1 MELRAHPRPSLL
13 CYKGGWRRR
22 LIFFLSVSEGR
33 AAAASS
39 HRAGKAFPKK
49 TICIFGPGVEGRFR
63 TNRGE
68 KVDKMASG
76 VKVSDEVVCCFN
88 EMKVRK
94 SCSHDEVKKRKKA
107 ILFKISDDQTNI
119 VVHEGKE
126 ILVGDVEDGKVQDP
140 LQAFIDMLPT
150 DNCCYALYD
159 ASFETKETKK
169 QELIFIHWAP
179 DDAPIRQKMLYAS
192 SKAAIRKKLGGIKH
206 EWQVTAVDELKDLSE
221 LGVKLGSGVTSLE
234 SRKI

>member
-1 MELRAHPRPSLL
+1 MLICLGCWIFAPFLSLL
-13 CYKGGWRRR
+13 
-22 LIFFLSVSEGR
+22 
-33 AAAASS
+33 
-39 HRAGKAFPKK
+39 AFSTYHKYHSDSGFNALP
-49 TICIFGPGVEGRFR
+49 
-63 TNRGE
+63 
-68 KVDKMASG
+68 ASG

-94 SCSHDEVKKRKKA
+94 SCSHDEMKKRKKA
-107 ILFKISDDQTNI
+107 ILFKIADDKSNI

-140 LQAFIDMLPT
+140 LQAFIDMLPK

-179 DDAPIRQKMLYAS
+179 GNATVSQKMMYAS
-192 SKAAIRKKLGGIKH
+192 SKAAIRRVKH
-206 EWQVTAVDELKDLSE
+206 EWQVTDIDELMDLAE
-221 LGVKLGSGVTSLE
+221 LGVKLGSGVISLE